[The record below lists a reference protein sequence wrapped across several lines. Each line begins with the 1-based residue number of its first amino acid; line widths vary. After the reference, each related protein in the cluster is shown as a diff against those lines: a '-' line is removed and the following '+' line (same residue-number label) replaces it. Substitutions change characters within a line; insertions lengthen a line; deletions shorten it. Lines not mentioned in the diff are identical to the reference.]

1 MHGRDRRWSCVVSAL
16 ARAGGTFVGLAL
28 TAGLVAGSQLPWL
41 AYPGDAA
48 RIRLSWRTVSAPM
61 SECRP
66 ATPAEL
72 EALPPHMR
80 MQEICERR
88 HAPFRLEVRVDDQ
101 LVRDV
106 LLEPAGASGDRPLYV
121 FEELPV
127 SPGAHRLVV
136 EFSEQRSAE
145 KQSAVAP
152 RSFRLDAGID
162 LAALDVALVT
172 FDASGERLA
181 VAGPAR

>member
-1 MHGRDRRWSCVVSAL
+1 MSAL
-16 ARAGGTFVGLAL
+16 ARAGAAFLALAL
-28 TAGLVAGSQLPWL
+28 TGGLVAGSQWPWQ
-41 AYPGDAA
+41 AYPNDAA
-48 RIRLSWRTVSAPM
+48 RIRLSWRTVSEPV

-80 MQEICERR
+80 MQQICERR
-88 HAPFRLEVRVDDQ
+88 HAPFRLAVRIDDA

-127 SPGAHRLVV
+127 SPGVHRLVIG
-136 EFSEQRSAE
+136 FDEQRSAE
-145 KQSAVAP
+145 LGPPLALG
-152 RSFRLDAGID
+152 LDAQID
-162 LAALDVALVT
+162 LSARDVALVSL
-172 FDASGERLA
+172 DASGERLA
-181 VAGPAR
+181 VVDTAR

>member
-1 MHGRDRRWSCVVSAL
+1 MNAL
-16 ARAGGTFVGLAL
+16 ARAAATFVGLAS

-48 RIRLSWRTVSAPM
+48 RIRLSWRTVSEPL
-61 SECRP
+61 SECRH
-66 ATPAEL
+66 ATPEEL

-88 HAPFRLEVRVDDQ
+88 HAPFRLEVRVDDE

-121 FEELPV
+121 FEELPAA
-127 SPGAHRLVV
+127 PGVHWLVV
-136 EFSEQRSAE
+136 EFSEQRSSTN
-145 KQSAVAP
+145 QSVAP
-152 RSFRLDAGID
+152 ARSFRLDAHID

-172 FDASGERLA
+172 LDASGERLA
-181 VAGPAR
+181 VITPGR